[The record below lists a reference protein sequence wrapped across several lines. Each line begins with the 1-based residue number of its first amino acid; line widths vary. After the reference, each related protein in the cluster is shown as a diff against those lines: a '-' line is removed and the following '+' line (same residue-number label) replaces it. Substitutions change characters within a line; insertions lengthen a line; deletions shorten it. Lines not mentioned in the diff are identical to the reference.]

1 MRQGGKSGRGS
12 FARAARLM
20 DKKVLI
26 ADVPEAQAR
35 VAAVLVQ
42 ERLVFVHTLAAA
54 LKALAGEDFDLVLIG
69 MHFDDSRMFDLL
81 REVRA
86 GSRNG
91 AVPVVCYRM
100 RPLAFMALSTQVIEV
115 TVKALGALSFV
126 DLASLATDEDGNE
139 ALARLVA
146 AATESG

>member
-1 MRQGGKSGRGS
+1 
-12 FARAARLM
+12 M

-26 ADVPEAQAR
+26 ADVPQVQAR
-35 VAAVLVQ
+35 VAAVLVR

-54 LKALAGEDFDLVLIG
+54 LKALAGEDFDVVLIG

>member
-1 MRQGGKSGRGS
+1 
-12 FARAARLM
+12 M

-26 ADVPEAQAR
+26 ADVPQARAR
-35 VAAVLVQ
+35 VAAVLVR

-54 LKALAGEDFDLVLIG
+54 LKALAGQDFDLVLIG

-115 TVKALGALSFV
+115 TVKALGALSFI
-126 DLASLATDEDGNE
+126 DLANLATDEDGNE

>member
-1 MRQGGKSGRGS
+1 
-12 FARAARLM
+12 M

-26 ADVPEAQAR
+26 ADVPQVQAR
-35 VAAVLVQ
+35 VAAVLVR

-54 LKALAGEDFDLVLIG
+54 LKALAGEDFDVVLIG

-115 TVKALGALSFV
+115 TVKALGALSFI
-126 DLASLATDEDGNE
+126 DLANLATDEDGNE

>member
-1 MRQGGKSGRGS
+1 
-12 FARAARLM
+12 M
-20 DKKVLI
+20 DKKVLV
-26 ADVPEAQAR
+26 ANVPEVQAR
-35 VAAVLVQ
+35 VAAVLAH

-54 LKALAGEDFDLVLIG
+54 LKALAAEDFALLLIG

-86 GSRNG
+86 GSRNR

-100 RPLAFMALSTQVIEV
+100 RPLAFTALSTNVIEV
-115 TVKALGALSFV
+115 TVKALGAGAFA
-126 DLASLATDEDGNE
+126 DLTSYAEDEGNQ

-146 AATESG
+146 VATGSG

>member
-1 MRQGGKSGRGS
+1 
-12 FARAARLM
+12 M

-26 ADVPEAQAR
+26 ADVPQVQAR
-35 VAAVLVQ
+35 VAAVLVR

-54 LKALAGEDFDLVLIG
+54 LKALAGQDFDLVLIG

-115 TVKALGALSFV
+115 TVKALGALSFI
-126 DLASLATDEDGNE
+126 DLANLATDEDGNE

>member
-1 MRQGGKSGRGS
+1 
-12 FARAARLM
+12 M

-26 ADVPEAQAR
+26 ADVPQVQAR
-35 VAAVLVQ
+35 VAAVLVR

-54 LKALAGEDFDLVLIG
+54 LKALAGQDFDLVLIG

-115 TVKALGALSFV
+115 TVKALGALSFI

>member
-1 MRQGGKSGRGS
+1 
-12 FARAARLM
+12 M

-26 ADVPEAQAR
+26 ADVPQVQAR
-35 VAAVLVQ
+35 VAAVLVR

-54 LKALAGEDFDLVLIG
+54 LKALAGEDFDVVLIG

-115 TVKALGALSFV
+115 TVKALGALSFI